1 MLVSFI
7 IPVYKV
13 ENYLRE
19 CVDSVLKQEY
29 QDLEIILVDDG
40 SPDSCPSI
48 CDEYALKDNRVK
60 VIHKKNEGLS
70 AARNDGLNAAC
81 GEYVV
86 FLDSDDYYS
95 NPRFIKKMV
104 AQIEA
109 SPVQILCHQRQ
120 TFIDGKSQALTSSS
134 PYTKNEL
141 MEKDYGVLVKS
152 LSAADR
158 LDASACMKIINR
170 SFLINNKLFFIK
182 GIYSEDV
189 DWFMRVLLVTESMAV
204 TNDVAYCY
212 RLRTTSISHNVKRK
226 NIDDL
231 FSSIENYANT
241 YKQHSNEDLRLG
253 VLNYLAYQFFITLGY
268 TQSCLTGSERKTMKS
283 RLKEYT
289 WLCDYASNKK
299 TKLCAFLYR
308 FLGFN
313 ITSFIIGKYITAK

>member
-1 MLVSFI
+1 MVISFI
-7 IPVYKV
+7 IPIYKV
-13 ENYLRE
+13 ENYLQE
-19 CVDSVLKQEY
+19 CVDSVLNQTF
-29 QDLEIILVDDG
+29 QDFEIILVDDG

-48 CDEYALKDNRVK
+48 CDEYARKDKRVR

-70 AARNDGLNAAC
+70 AARNDGLNAAS

-95 NPRFIKKMV
+95 TPHFIKKIV
-104 AQIEA
+104 GQIE
-109 SPVQILCHQRQ
+109 SKPVQILCHQRQ
-120 TFIDGKSQALTSSS
+120 IFIDGKPQTLSAPS
-134 PYTKNEL
+134 PFTNIEL
-141 MEKDYGVLVKS
+141 MENDFGALVKS
-152 LSAADR
+152 LSAGDR
-158 LDASACMKIINR
+158 LDANASLKIINR
-170 SFLINNKLFFIK
+170 SFLINNKLFFKK

-204 TNDVAYCY
+204 TNNVAYCY

-241 YKQHSNEDLRLG
+241 YKQHGNEDLRLG

-268 TQSCLTGSERKTMKS
+268 TQSCLTGTERKTMKS

-313 ITSFIIGKYITAK
+313 ITSFIISKYITAK